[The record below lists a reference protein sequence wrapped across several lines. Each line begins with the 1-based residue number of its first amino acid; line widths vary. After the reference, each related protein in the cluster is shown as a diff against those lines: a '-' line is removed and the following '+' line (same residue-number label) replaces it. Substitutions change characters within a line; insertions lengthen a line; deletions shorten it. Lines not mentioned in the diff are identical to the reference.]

1 MELTLTE
8 ALRIK
13 NEISNTVKTLSY
25 SIHQSSL
32 GVTREDNQI
41 TSPDIDT
48 FIDVEASLI
57 KALSYSEEINNAIST
72 FNKESHVDVTV
83 RKMQNAKLL
92 LDIYNRNLSKT
103 KPKTQNRFENL
114 GTVRQSIEVV
124 YTPFLTS
131 KEMKER
137 ISTQKNL
144 VRSYQ
149 KEVESAN
156 QNKIN
161 VSFSYKDIE
170 NLTL

>member
-13 NEISNTVKTLSY
+13 NEISNTIKTLSY
-25 SIHQSSL
+25 SIHQASL
-32 GVTREDNQI
+32 GVTTEDDKVI
-41 TSPDIDT
+41 SPDIDT
-48 FIDVEASLI
+48 FIDVEQSLI
-57 KALSYSEEINNAIST
+57 KALGYSEEINNAISI
-72 FNKESHVDVTV
+72 FNKDSKVDVIV

-92 LDIYNRNLSKT
+92 LDIYNRNLAKT
-103 KPKTQNRFENL
+103 KPNTRTKFENL
-114 GTVRQSIEVV
+114 GTVRQSIEVI
-124 YTPFLTS
+124 YRPYLSS

-144 VRSYQ
+144 VRNFQ

>member
-13 NEISNTVKTLSY
+13 NEISNTIKTLSY
-25 SIHQSSL
+25 SIHQASL

-48 FIDVEASLI
+48 FIEVEESLI
-57 KALSYSEEINNAIST
+57 KGLGYSEEINNAISR

-92 LDIYNRNLSKT
+92 LDIYMRNLSRT
-103 KPKTQNRFENL
+103 KPKTQKKFENL

-124 YTPFLTS
+124 YTPLLTS

-144 VRSYQ
+144 VRNFQ
-149 KEVESAN
+149 KEVEAAN

-161 VSFSYKDIE
+161 VGFSYKDIE
-170 NLTL
+170 SLTL